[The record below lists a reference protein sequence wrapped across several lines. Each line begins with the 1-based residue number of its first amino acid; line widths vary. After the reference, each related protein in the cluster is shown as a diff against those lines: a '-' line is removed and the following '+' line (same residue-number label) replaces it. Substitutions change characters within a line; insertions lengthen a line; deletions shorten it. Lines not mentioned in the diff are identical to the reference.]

1 MKNIIRS
8 AFVLFLIGII
18 ALGFSNAFAS
28 PVAQSL
34 VTPTPGTDG
43 RIVWIVQE
51 GQSCELISSIS
62 GVPVTQLRTLNRLD
76 ENCTLRIGQEVL
88 IGIVDPNAQMTAE
101 APQIQVTNTPVPTPT
116 KEVGQA
122 VICVLLYDDING
134 DALRQEE
141 EGTISG
147 GAISVSGN
155 SGQYSKT
162 ATTTNSL
169 EPECFENVLSGPY
182 TISIGLPEGYNPTT
196 QQNYSLDIVF
206 GEQVYVDFGAQ
217 ISGVVDI
224 VAVNEPAPTSSSN
237 NLAVIGLILI
247 LSALGLGVFAF
258 FYSRKKTNL

>member
-1 MKNIIRS
+1 MKPIRS
-8 AFVLFLIGII
+8 AFILFLAGMI
-18 ALGFSNAFAS
+18 ALGASNAIAA

-34 VTPTPGTDG
+34 STPTPGADG

-51 GQSCELISSIS
+51 GQNCNLISSIS

-88 IGIVDPNAQMTAE
+88 IGIIDPNAQMTAE
-101 APQIQVTNTPVPTPT
+101 APQIQVTSTPVPTPT

-122 VICVLLYDDING
+122 VICVLLYDDVNG

-141 EGTISG
+141 EGTIAD

-155 SGQYSKT
+155 SGQFSQT
-162 ATTTNSL
+162 ATTTNSI
-169 EPECFENVLSGPY
+169 EPVCFEGVLSGPY

-196 QQNYSLDIVF
+196 QQNYSLEIVF

-217 ISGVVDI
+217 TSGVMDI
-224 VAVNEPAPTSSSN
+224 VAANEPTPTSSTG
-237 NLAVIGLILI
+237 NLAVIGVILI
-247 LSALGLGVFAF
+247 LSAVGLGVYAF
-258 FYSRKKTNL
+258 FSSRNKTTL